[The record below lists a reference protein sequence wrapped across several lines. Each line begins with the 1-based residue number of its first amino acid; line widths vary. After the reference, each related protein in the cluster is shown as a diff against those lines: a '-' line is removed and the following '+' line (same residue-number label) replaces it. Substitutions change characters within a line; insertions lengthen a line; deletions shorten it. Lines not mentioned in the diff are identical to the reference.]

1 MSSSSTNLQDLQAIA
16 ARAMIERGLVPAF
29 TAEAMAEVEGLAA
42 LPRESGPSI
51 RDLRS
56 LLWCSIDNEDSR
68 DLDQLSVSM
77 PADDG
82 VRILV
87 AIADVDALVKKGS
100 AIDEQARNNT
110 ATVYTAARIF
120 PMIPERLSTDLTSLN
135 PDVERLTVVT
145 DMLVDAEGRV
155 KSADLYRALVLNHAR
170 LTYDDVAAWLDG
182 VGPAPG
188 PVARDPALAEQ
199 LRIQDRCAQGMRE
212 LRQEQGAL
220 SLGAVESKVVFSGE
234 GVAGIRTEE
243 KNRAKEMIENF
254 MIAVNGATARYLDAK
269 KFSSIR
275 RVLRVPKR
283 WDRIVSIAG
292 EQGVKLPAEPDPRA
306 LEVFLRDRRAKDP
319 DHFAELSLAVV
330 KLLGSGEYAVELP
343 GRPAGLHFGLAV
355 KDYAHSTA
363 PNRRY
368 PDLVT
373 QRLLKAAFEGDSS
386 PYDDDELARLAQH
399 CTRQEDNAAKVE
411 RQVRKSASALYLAS
425 RVGERFDAIVTGAS
439 AKGTYVR
446 IFHPT
451 AEGRVVR
458 GHQGLDV
465 GEHVVVQ
472 LLKTDVAK
480 GFIDFARAT

>member
-1 MSSSSTNLQDLQAIA
+1 MSGSTPNLQELRAIA
-16 ARAMIERGLVPAF
+16 SRAMVERGLVPAF
-29 TAEAMAEVEGLAA
+29 TVEAMAEVDHLAT
-42 LPRESGPSI
+42 LPRETGPSI

-68 DLDQLSVSM
+68 DLDQLSVSI
-77 PADDG
+77 PAEGG

-100 AIDEQARNNT
+100 AIDRHAQTNT
-110 ATVYTAARIF
+110 ATVYTAAQIF

-135 PDVERLTVVT
+135 PGVERLTVVT
-145 DMLVDAEGRV
+145 DMLVGPDGRV
-155 KSADLYRALVLNHAR
+155 RSADLYRALVLNHAR

-199 LRIQDRCAQGMRE
+199 LRVQDRCAQDMRE

-220 SLGAVESKVVFSGE
+220 SLGATESRVVFSGD

-254 MIAVNGATARYLDAK
+254 MIAVNGATARYLDARR
-269 KFSSIR
+269 FSSIR

-283 WDRIVSIAG
+283 WERIVQIAG
-292 EQGVKLPAEPDPRA
+292 EHGVALPADPDPRA
-306 LEVFLRDRRAKDP
+306 LEVFLRERRAQDP
-319 DHFAELSLAVV
+319 NHFAELSLAVV
-330 KLLGSGEYAVELP
+330 KLLGSGDYAVELP

-363 PNRRY
+363 PNRRF

-373 QRLLKAAFEGDSS
+373 QRLLKAAFEGRPS
-386 PYDDDELARLAQH
+386 PYSDEELAHLAEH

-411 RQVRKSASALYLAS
+411 RQVRKSASALYLAA
-425 RVGERFDAIVTGAS
+425 RIGERFEAIVTGAS
-439 AKGTYVR
+439 PKGTYVR

-458 GHQGLDV
+458 GHQGMDV

-472 LLKTDVAK
+472 LLKTDVTK
-480 GFIDFARAT
+480 GFIDFARAS

>member
-1 MSSSSTNLQDLQAIA
+1 MSGSTPNLQELRAIA
-16 ARAMIERGLVPAF
+16 SRAMVERGLVPAF
-29 TAEAMAEVEGLAA
+29 TVEAMAEVDHLAT
-42 LPRESGPSI
+42 LPRETGPSI

-68 DLDQLSVSM
+68 DLDQLSVSI
-77 PADDG
+77 PAEGG

-100 AIDEQARNNT
+100 AIDQHAQTNT
-110 ATVYTAARIF
+110 ATVYTAAQVF

-135 PDVERLTVVT
+135 PGVERLTVVT
-145 DMLVDAEGRV
+145 DMLVGPDGRV
-155 KSADLYRALVLNHAR
+155 RSADLYRALVLNHAR

-199 LRIQDRCAQGMRE
+199 LRVQDRCAQDMRE

-220 SLGAVESKVVFSGE
+220 SLGATESRVVFSGD
-234 GVAGIRTEE
+234 GVAGIRTDE

-254 MIAVNGATARYLDAK
+254 MIAVNGATARYLDDRR
-269 KFSSIR
+269 FSSIR
-275 RVLRVPKR
+275 RVLREPRR
-283 WDRIVSIAG
+283 WDRIVQIAG
-292 EQGVKLPAEPDPRA
+292 EHGATLPAAPDPRA
-306 LEVFLRDRRAKDP
+306 LEVFLRERRAQDP
-319 DHFAELSLAVV
+319 NHFAELSLAVV
-330 KLLGSGEYAVELP
+330 KLLGSGDYAVELP

-363 PNRRY
+363 PNRRF

-373 QRLLKAAFEGDSS
+373 QRLLKAAFEGRPS
-386 PYDDDELARLAQH
+386 PYSDEELAHLAEH

-411 RQVRKSASALYLAS
+411 RQVRKSASALYLAA
-425 RVGERFDAIVTGAS
+425 RIGERFEAIVTGAS
-439 AKGTYVR
+439 PKGTYVR

-458 GHQGLDV
+458 GHQGMDV

-472 LLKTDVAK
+472 LLKTDVTK
-480 GFIDFARAT
+480 GFIDFARAS

>member
-1 MSSSSTNLQDLQAIA
+1 MSNPTSNLQELKLIA
-16 ARAMIERGLVPAF
+16 SRAMRERGLVPDFSPA
-29 TAEAMAEVEGLAA
+29 ARDEVDRLAA
-42 LPRESGPSI
+42 LPRESGPEI

-68 DLDQLSVSM
+68 DLDQLSVSL
-77 PADDG
+77 PAPGG

-100 AIDEQARNNT
+100 AIDEHARTNT
-110 ATVYTAARIF
+110 ATVYTAAQIF

-145 DMLVDAEGRV
+145 DMLVGSDGRV

-170 LTYDDVAAWLDG
+170 LNYDDVAAWLDG

-188 PVARDPALAEQ
+188 PIARDPELAEQ
-199 LRIQDRCAQGMRE
+199 LRVQDRCAQSMRE
-212 LRQEQGAL
+212 RRQEQGAL
-220 SLGAVESKVVFSGE
+220 SLGATESRVVFSGD

-254 MIAVNGATARYLDAK
+254 MIAVNGATARFLDARR
-269 KFSSIR
+269 FSSIR

-283 WDRIVSIAG
+283 WDRIVQIAG
-292 EQGVKLPAEPDPRA
+292 EHGVTLPAEPDPRS
-306 LEVFLRDRRAKDP
+306 LEAFLRARKSQDP
-319 DHFAELSLAVV
+319 NHFPELSLAVV
-330 KLLGSGEYAVELP
+330 KLLGSGEYAVEQP
-343 GRPAGLHFGLAV
+343 GRPAGVHFGLAV
-355 KDYAHSTA
+355 RDYAHSTA
-363 PNRRY
+363 PNRRF

-373 QRLLKAAFEGDSS
+373 QRLLKAAFVGGPS
-386 PYDDDELARLAQH
+386 PYDDAELARLAEH

-425 RVGERFDAIVTGAS
+425 RTGERFDAIVTGAS
-439 AKGTYVR
+439 PKGTYVR

-465 GEHVVVQ
+465 GEHLVVE

-480 GFIDFARAT
+480 GFIDFARAE